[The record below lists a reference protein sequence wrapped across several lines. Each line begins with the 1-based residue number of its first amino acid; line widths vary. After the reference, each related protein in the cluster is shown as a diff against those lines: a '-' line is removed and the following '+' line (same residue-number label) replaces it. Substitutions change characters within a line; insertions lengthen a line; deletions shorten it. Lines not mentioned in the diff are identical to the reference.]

1 MTEFGNIP
9 VDVRQ
14 TLHAAGRPALTL
26 LDSWCGMRVG
36 RAVPGRR
43 DFDPAQLGRY
53 LPKVYIYQFDDD
65 VGDFI
70 CRLAGEQV
78 HEAWGVRIK
87 GLSLREVVGDQNHPA
102 ALLRWRA
109 VVETP
114 LIQYGLIEEQTGRNT
129 RRIGERLIVPMHDEE
144 GQIRLVLG
152 LGDYEVRQYDRNRI
166 QPVWADVIRIP
177 CADIANVGPDPHR

>member
-9 VDVRQ
+9 DDVRQ

-36 RAVPGRR
+36 RAVPRRR
-43 DFDPAQLGRY
+43 DFDPTRLGRY
-53 LPKVYIYQFDDD
+53 LAKVYIYQFDDD
-65 VGDFI
+65 AGDFV

-78 HEAWGVRIK
+78 HEAWCVRIK

-102 ALLRWRA
+102 ALVRWRA
-109 VVETP
+109 VVEAP
-114 LIQYGLIEEQTGRNT
+114 LIQYGILEEVAGRET
-129 RRIGERLIVPMHDEE
+129 RRIGERLIVPMCDDD
-144 GQIRLVLG
+144 GQVRLVLG
-152 LGDYEVRQYDRNRI
+152 LGDYEVRQNDRDWI

-177 CADIANVGPDPHR
+177 CADIANVGGGSR

>member
-9 VDVRQ
+9 DDVRQ

-43 DFDPAQLGRY
+43 NFDPTRLGRY
-53 LPKVYIYQFDDD
+53 LSKVYIYQFDDD
-65 VGDFI
+65 LGDFI

-102 ALLRWRA
+102 ALVRWRA
-109 VVETP
+109 VVEEP
-114 LIQYGLIEEQTGRNT
+114 LIQYGILEERAGRKT
-129 RRIGERLIVPMHDEE
+129 RRIGERLIVPMHDDD
-144 GQIRLVLG
+144 GQVRLVLG
-152 LGDYEVRQYDRNRI
+152 LGDYEVRQYDRNWI

-177 CADIANVGPDPHR
+177 CADIANVGDGIT

>member
-1 MTEFGNIP
+1 MTEFGDIP
-9 VDVRQ
+9 DDVRL

-26 LDSWCGMRVG
+26 LDSWCGVRVG

-43 DFDPAQLGRY
+43 DFDPTRLGRY
-53 LPKVYIYQFDDD
+53 LAKVYLYQFDDD
-65 VGDFI
+65 AGDFI

-78 HEAWGVRIK
+78 HEAWGLRIR

-109 VVETP
+109 VVDTP
-114 LIQYGLIEEQTGRNT
+114 LIQYGILEEKTGRST
-129 RRIGERLIVPMHDEE
+129 RRIGERLIVPMRDDD
-144 GQIRLVLG
+144 GQVRLVLG
-152 LGDYEVRQYDRNRI
+152 LGDYEVRQNDRDWI

-177 CADIANVGPDPHR
+177 CADIDNVGSNSS